1 MLALAVIIA
10 FFGIMNTMALS
21 VFERTREVGLVRAVG
36 MSRRQLR
43 RTIRWESVIV
53 SVMGAVL
60 GTVIGI
66 LFGLAL
72 VAALRDQG
80 FSAYRVP
87 VVSLAIFLV
96 DFAIR
101 WPDRRQP
108 EADAL
113 WIGLEVVGVS
123 VLAVAQWF
131 GGVLVYRM
139 GMRVSTTEG
148 AGTERG

>member
-1 MLALAVIIA
+1 MGDGAGLEEAPVGHLAH
-10 FFGIMNTMALS
+10 
-21 VFERTREVGLVRAVG
+21 GL
-36 MSRRQLR
+36 QL
-43 RTIRWESVIV
+43 T
-53 SVMGAVL
+53 
-60 GTVIGI
+60 T
-66 LFGLAL
+66 
-72 VAALRDQG
+72 
-80 FSAYRVP
+80 
-87 VVSLAIFLV
+87 LAIFLV